1 MSLKINDMKKVS
13 LFNRVMTVLVMLGV
27 ATSLAFADGETSEVY
42 LKGTS
47 HSAAGDFVVQ
57 TTNDIFQYQGRE
69 YDVFRV
75 YYDNPEMN
83 IKIAVNTD
91 GKCTSFIAF
100 NEDFMLFYN
109 CNKNGFGVRKIM
121 FSNPWAKQQFN
132 AQEFH
137 DQTVLLKKKS
147 VDKKQAV
154 GLIASYVPQ
163 LKG

>member
-1 MSLKINDMKKVS
+1 MKKVRI
-13 LFNRVMTVLVMLGV
+13 LNWVVATIVMLGV
-27 ATSLAFADGETSEVY
+27 TTSLAFADGETSEVY

-47 HSAAGDFVVQ
+47 NSAAGDYVVQ
-57 TTNDIFQYQGRE
+57 TTNDIFQYQGRDYE
-69 YDVFRV
+69 VFRV
-75 YYDNPEMN
+75 YYDNPDMN
-83 IKIAVNTD
+83 IKIAVNTE

-100 NEDFMLFYN
+100 SEEFMLFYN

-121 FSNPWAKQQFN
+121 FSNPCAKKQFDAQQ
-132 AQEFH
+132 FH